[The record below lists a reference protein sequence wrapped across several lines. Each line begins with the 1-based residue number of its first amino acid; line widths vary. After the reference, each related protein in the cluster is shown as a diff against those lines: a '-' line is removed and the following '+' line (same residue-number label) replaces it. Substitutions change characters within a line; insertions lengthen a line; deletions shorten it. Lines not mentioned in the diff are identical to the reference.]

1 VPFVKIWVHLVW
13 TTKNRA
19 PLLTKDIKMK
29 VFKHILENSKLK
41 GINIDFINGYNNH
54 VHALLYMKSK
64 QSISEI
70 VHLVKGESSYWVNKN
85 QLTKYKFGW
94 QDEFYV
100 VSVSSSDV
108 DFVRDYIKNQE
119 DHHNKISFNE
129 ECKILFNELEII
141 KPGG

>member
-1 VPFVKIWVHLVW
+1 MPFVKIWVHLVW

-94 QDEFYV
+94 QDEFYAI
-100 VSVSSSDV
+100 SISSFETDK
-108 DFVRDYIKNQE
+108 VREYIKNQE
-119 DHHNKISFNE
+119 EHHKKISFDD
-129 ECKILFNELEII
+129 ECKNLFKEFELI
-141 KPGG
+141 KEK